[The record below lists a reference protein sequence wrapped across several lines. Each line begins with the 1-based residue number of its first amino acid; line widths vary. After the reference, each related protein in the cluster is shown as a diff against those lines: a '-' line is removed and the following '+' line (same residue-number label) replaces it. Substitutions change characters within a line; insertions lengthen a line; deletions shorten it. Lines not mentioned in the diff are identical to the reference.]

1 MSQIRVICMVL
12 FAWIAGL
19 VWPNPAISADVFDFA
34 VIQPGQP
41 GTSEEAQPV
50 MDALAAYIRKKMRTE
65 VTIKGTY
72 FNKLDSALDF
82 LHNRRPAWGIVR
94 LGFYSEQADV
104 FPMTSLASTRPGGC
118 KKDMWR
124 LVVSKEGPGDWK
136 SLKGRILGNMLF
148 ERDAASCLLFGVP
161 SDRLPFTLEGTFHPL
176 RSLRSVSK
184 GKAAGVVLDR
194 SQHEAV
200 RALPLVNEIRVI
212 HTSREL
218 PTSPVVWFGKPDK
231 RAQDLTAIL
240 LKMKEDGDAQTLLKL
255 LQTDGFGPPDP
266 DLPQLI
272 RGKGGA
278 VCFP

>member
-1 MSQIRVICMVL
+1 MVL
-12 FAWIAGL
+12 FTGIVGL

-50 MDALAAYIRKKMRTE
+50 MDALAAYIRKKMHTE
-65 VTIKGTY
+65 MTIKGTY

-118 KKDMWR
+118 KKDIWR

-136 SLKGRILGNMLF
+136 SLKGKILGNMLF

-194 SQHEAV
+194 SQYEAV

-231 RAQDLTAIL
+231 RVQDLAAIL

-255 LQTDGFGPPDP
+255 LQTDGFGPPDS
-266 DLPQLI
+266 DLPQLV